1 MMMMSFRPSLL
12 VSILL
17 WSATTANENGGVYYN
32 TITDLVLE
40 TPELSTLADLLQLT
54 GLDETLDDKYA
65 YFTVFAPR
73 DAAFERLDPDVL
85 QSLLKDRNRDLL
97 KDTLLYHGT
106 CVCMYLRVCRV
117 CLPSSCTRSYRYHCA
132 LCTHL
137 DGCNSFFLCTCSRF

>member
-12 VSILL
+12 VSILF
-17 WSATTANENGGVYYN
+17 WSATTANENGGAYYN

-85 QSLLKDRNRDLL
+85 QSLLKDSNRDLL

-106 CVCMYLRVCRV
+106 CVCVCMYVSAYLS
-117 CLPSSCTRSYRYHCA
+117 CLPAFQLHKILQVS
-132 LCTHL
+132 LCSLHSL
-137 DGCNSFFLCTCSRF
+137 RWMQFLLSLHM